1 LWGSD
6 NEAKNRKIMALD
18 ESTNI
23 LDKQLGG
30 INVASILPNTKFIFY
45 FKVYFFVNILIESL
59 TFRLYV
65 II

>member
-23 LDKQLGG
+23 LHKPRGG
-30 INVASILPNTKFIFY
+30 INVASILPNTMFIIY
-45 FKVYFFVNILIESL
+45 FIVYFSVNILIESL
-59 TFRLYV
+59 T
-65 II
+65 